1 MAGQFAGKVALVTGA
16 AAGIGRASAQAFARA
31 GARVVLADVDSGGG
45 EATRRLIEESRGQAV
60 FVSADVSKATDVE
73 AMIDAAVKTW
83 GRLDYAHNNAGVGE
97 SRVALADMTE
107 EIWDRTMSVNLK
119 GVWLCMRYEIRRMLE
134 QGGGAIVNTS
144 SAVGLVGARQQCA
157 YVASKHGVIGLTKA
171 AALEYA
177 KAGIRV
183 NAVCPGAIRTP
194 ALDSFFS
201 SSPHIQARV
210 IAQHPVGRLGT
221 SEEVAEAV
229 VWLCSDAASFVTGH
243 ALAVDGGATAQ

>member
-1 MAGQFAGKVALVTGA
+1 
-16 AAGIGRASAQAFARA
+16 
-31 GARVVLADVDSGGG
+31 
-45 EATRRLIEESRGQAV
+45 V
-60 FVSADVSKATDVE
+60 FVTADVSKAADVE
-73 AMIDAAVKTW
+73 AIVATAVKTW
-83 GRLDYAHNNAGVGE
+83 GRLDYAFNNAGVGE

-107 EIWDRTMSVNLK
+107 EIWDRTMRINLK
-119 GVWLCMRYEIRRMLE
+119 GVWLCMKYEIRRMLE

-144 SAVGLVGARQQCA
+144 SAVGLVGSRQQCA

-171 AALEYA
+171 SALEYA

-201 SSPHIQARV
+201 SSPHTEARV

-221 SEEVAEAV
+221 AEEVAEAV
-229 VWLCSDAASFVTGH
+229 LWLCSDAASFVTGQ

>member
-1 MAGQFAGKVALVTGA
+1 MAGQFSGKVALVTGA
-16 AAGIGRASAQAFARA
+16 AAGIGRASALVFARA
-31 GARVVLADVDSGGG
+31 GAKVVLADVDSGGS
-45 EATRRLIEESRGQAV
+45 EATRRLIEEAQGEAI
-60 FVSADVSKATDVE
+60 FVTADVSRAADVE
-73 AMIDAAVKTW
+73 AMVAAAVKTW
-83 GRLDYAHNNAGVGE
+83 GRLDYALNNAGVGE

-107 EIWDRTMSVNLK
+107 EIWDRTMRINLK
-119 GVWLCMRYEIRRMLE
+119 GVWLCMKYEIRRMLE

-157 YVASKHGVIGLTKA
+157 YVASKHGVIGLTRA

-183 NAVCPGAIRTP
+183 NAVCPGGIRTP

-201 SSPHIQARV
+201 SGPHIEARV
-210 IAQHPVGRLGT
+210 IAQHPIGRLGT
-221 SEEVAEAV
+221 PEEVAEAV
-229 VWLCSDAASFVTGH
+229 LWLCSDAASFITGH

>member
-31 GARVVLADVDSGGG
+31 GARVVLADVDSDGG
-45 EATRRLIEESRGQAV
+45 ETTRRLIEESPGEAV
-60 FVSADVSKATDVE
+60 FIKADVSKAADVE
-73 AMIDAAVKTW
+73 AMIDAAMKRW

-107 EIWDRTMSVNLK
+107 EIWDRTMSINLK
-119 GVWLCMRYEIRRMLE
+119 GVWLCMKYEIRRMLE

-183 NAVCPGAIRTP
+183 NAVCPGGIRTP

-201 SSPHIQARV
+201 SSPHIEARV
-210 IAQHPVGRLGT
+210 TAQHPIGRLGT
-221 SEEVAEAV
+221 AEEVAEV
-229 VWLCSDAASFVTGH
+229 VLWLCSDAASFITGH

>member
-1 MAGQFAGKVALVTGA
+1 MAGQFAGRVALVTGA

-31 GARVVLADVDSGGG
+31 GAKVVLADVDSAGG
-45 EATRRLIEESRGQAV
+45 EVTRRLIEEAHGAAV
-60 FVSADVSKATDVE
+60 FVTADVSKAADVE
-73 AMIDAAVKTW
+73 AMVDAAVKTW

-97 SRVALADMTE
+97 FQVPLADMTE
-107 EIWDRTMSVNLK
+107 EIWDHTMRINLK
-119 GVWLCMRYEIRRMLE
+119 GAWLCMKYEIRRMLE

-157 YVASKHGVIGLTKA
+157 YVASKHGLIGLTKA

-201 SSPHIQARV
+201 SSPYLEARV

-229 VWLCSDAASFVTGH
+229 LWLCSDAASFITGH